1 MKDDLKSALPDA
13 NSLPA
18 PVMTPREIVSEL
30 DRYIVG
36 QRDAK
41 RAVAIALRNRWRR
54 QLVPDD
60 LRDEIAP
67 KNIIMIGPT
76 GVGKTEISRR
86 LAKLAQAPFIK
97 VEASKFTE
105 VGYVGRDVESIIRD
119 LTDLAVNMVKE
130 EEKQKVEI
138 RAREVAEERVLD
150 LLLPASA
157 GEADGEPVD
166 AARLQGTR
174 EKLKKMLRDGKM
186 DDRFVDVEMTQSA
199 MPMIEV
205 LTPQGMEGMEFNLK
219 EMFSNLMPK
228 KTKKKTVKIPEALE
242 ILTQEEAGKL
252 VDMDKVTGEAVRR
265 VEQSGIVFLDE
276 IDKIA
281 GRDSM
286 QGPDVSRQGVQR
298 DLLPIVEGSTVNT
311 KYGMV
316 KTDHILFVASGAF
329 HIAKPSD
336 LIPEFQGRFP
346 IRVELSS
353 LSKEDFVRILT
364 EPKNALIKQYEALL
378 ETEGVHLKFAA
389 DAIEEIALI
398 ASNVNEQ
405 MENIGARRL
414 HTILERLLDEVSFSA
429 PEMHGQDVAI
439 DANYV
444 RERLEPIL
452 EERRFVALHPLTSRT
467 AHGRLYRQGGSV
479 DGSAALFSALLRQ
492 DFRHQIR
499 RPCDGER
506 GAQGELRA
514 GHRAAQVRR
523 HQSRWWCTA
532 AGRRSTLCSTKWASR
547 AVTCAACASPI
558 RKLWTSSKWFWSAR
572 STKKSS
578 T

>member
-1 MKDDLKSALPDA
+1 MKDELKSALPDA

-353 LSKEDFVRILT
+353 LSKDDFVRILT

-452 EERRFVALHPLTSRT
+452 KNEDLSRYI
-467 AHGRLYRQGGSV
+467 L
-479 DGSAALFSALLRQ
+479 
-492 DFRHQIR
+492 
-499 RPCDGER
+499 
-506 GAQGELRA
+506 
-514 GHRAAQVRR
+514 
-523 HQSRWWCTA
+523 
-532 AGRRSTLCSTKWASR
+532 
-547 AVTCAACASPI
+547 
-558 RKLWTSSKWFWSAR
+558 
-572 STKKSS
+572 
-578 T
+578 